1 MTTPARVQYLKIKE
15 KYQDEILFFRMG
27 DFYETF
33 DNDAKILSKELQ
45 IALTSKEMGKG
56 NKVPLAGI
64 PYHAINN
71 YLPKLINNGYRVA
84 ICEQT
89 SDPKDSKGIV
99 DRSVVRVVTAG
110 TVTEDNLIDKNLNNF
125 LMCLVAD
132 NKSAGLAYID
142 ITTCE
147 FFTTEL
153 PLEYLHAEISRINPK
168 EILVS
173 NKSVL
178 NPQNKSPFVIQE
190 DSSIIPYLE
199 SAEHI
204 LKTHFQVKSLE
215 PFGCSKLHLATRAS
229 AGIISYVQK
238 NQPLSI
244 PNITNLKTFSTNSF
258 MTLDSQTINNLELF
272 KAGRSESKNSS
283 LFNILNFTQTP
294 MGSRLLRNW
303 ISQPLLDIKEISQRA
318 DSITEFK
325 NHPETFKKISSH
337 LENIS
342 DLERLITKVNS
353 GTANPRDLISIS
365 SSLEQI
371 THIKTILK
379 KSNISKLKWLESPIK
394 THLKTIGLIN
404 SAINIDSSTLVGNGK
419 TIQKGFS
426 KNLDSLI
433 ELSQNSQISIA
444 NLENKEKE
452 NSGIKSL
459 KIGFNRVFG
468 YYIEISKSNL
478 SQIPEGY
485 IRKQT
490 LTGAERFITEEL
502 KKLEDEILTAKEK
515 IEIIENEIFQ
525 KICHQI
531 SLSINSIIISANTIA
546 IVDVISSLTIAA
558 QENNYI
564 RPNISNNLNTEV
576 IDSRH
581 PVVERILPKNEY
593 IPNDIKIG
601 NPENKINVLTG
612 PNMAGKSTYL
622 RQIGLINL
630 MAQMGSFVPASS
642 AEISLVDRIFTR
654 VGLQDDLSI
663 GQSTFMVEMV
673 ETATILNNATSKSLI
688 LLDEIGRG
696 TSTYDGLAIAQSV
709 VEFIHN
715 HPKLQSKT
723 IFATHYHEMIDV
735 ADKLENANNLH
746 VTVEENFG
754 NIIFLRKIDQGGAG
768 KSYGI
773 HVADL
778 AGIPKDIIDRA
789 RKLLNEF
796 ENSTATKINPES
808 SKQLSLIPSK
818 NQEIKQLLSSINI
831 DEITPLEALTILD
844 DLKGKIID

>member
-1 MTTPARVQYLKIKE
+1 M
-15 KYQDEILFFRMG
+15 
-27 DFYETF
+27 
-33 DNDAKILSKELQ
+33 
-45 IALTSKEMGKG
+45 
-56 NKVPLAGI
+56 
-64 PYHAINN
+64 
-71 YLPKLINNGYRVA
+71 
-84 ICEQT
+84 
-89 SDPKDSKGIV
+89 
-99 DRSVVRVVTAG
+99 
-110 TVTEDNLIDKNLNNF
+110 
-125 LMCLVAD
+125 
-132 NKSAGLAYID
+132 
-142 ITTCE
+142 
-147 FFTTEL
+147 
-153 PLEYLHAEISRINPK
+153 
-168 EILVS
+168 
-173 NKSVL
+173 
-178 NPQNKSPFVIQE
+178 
-190 DSSIIPYLE
+190 
-199 SAEHI
+199 
-204 LKTHFQVKSLE
+204 
-215 PFGCSKLHLATRAS
+215 
-229 AGIISYVQK
+229 
-238 NQPLSI
+238 
-244 PNITNLKTFSTNSF
+244 
-258 MTLDSQTINNLELF
+258 
-272 KAGRSESKNSS
+272 
-283 LFNILNFTQTP
+283 
-294 MGSRLLRNW
+294 
-303 ISQPLLDIKEISQRA
+303 
-318 DSITEFK
+318 
-325 NHPETFKKISSH
+325 
-337 LENIS
+337 
-342 DLERLITKVNS
+342 
-353 GTANPRDLISIS
+353 
-365 SSLEQI
+365 
-371 THIKTILK
+371 
-379 KSNISKLKWLESPIK
+379 
-394 THLKTIGLIN
+394 
-404 SAINIDSSTLVGNGK
+404 VGNGK
-419 TIQKGFS
+419 TIQKGYS

-478 SQIPEGY
+478 AQIPEGY

-502 KKLEDEILTAKEK
+502 KQLEDEILTAKEK

-581 PVVERILPKNEY
+581 PVVEKILSKNDY

-630 MAQMGSFVPASS
+630 MAQIGSFVPASS

-735 ADKLENANNLH
+735 ADQLENANNLH

-754 NIIFLRKIDQGGAG
+754 DIIFLRKIDQGGAG

-818 NQEIKQLLSSINI
+818 NQEIKQLLSRINI

-844 DLKGKIID
+844 DLKRKIID